1 VARQGLD
8 ALGRRPVHVIGPVSR
23 SLLSPGLTA
32 QHVVT
37 QGLGVA
43 MRLLGRRG
51 LDQSAA

>member
-1 VARQGLD
+1 V
-8 ALGRRPVHVIGPVSR
+8 
-23 SLLSPGLTA
+23 